1 MLTRMQIMCMTSKT
15 RQDFDGTS
23 TKPNEQ
29 SIHPF
34 KNRGVSKDCTR
45 PARTR
50 DGKTYPGGK
59 HMRKA
64 LARLELRRRGIT
76 AGKNFPASMSK

>member
-15 RQDFDGTS
+15 RREFDGVVIPHRAS
-23 TKPNEQ
+23 
-29 SIHPF
+29 SIHLFP
-34 KNRGVSKDCTR
+34 KKGVSSECSK
-45 PARTR
+45 PPRTR

-59 HMRKA
+59 YMRKA
-64 LARLELRRRGIT
+64 LARLELRRRGLT